1 MQKLMMQAALVA
13 TLATVSSMAFAQPAN
28 DPAAT
33 TAPVDT
39 RDHDRGFDDWGLL
52 GLLGLLG
59 LVGRKRRDI
68 QVETRTASETR

>member
-13 TLATVSSMAFAQPAN
+13 TLATVSSMAIAQNAN

-33 TAPVDT
+33 TVPVDT
-39 RDHDRGFDDWGLL
+39 RAQDRGFDDWGLL

-59 LVGRKRRDI
+59 LVGRKRRD
-68 QVETRTASETR
+68 VTVDPRTAEQTR